1 MKKKPTK
8 KAQPVKGLNDSQLNG
23 VLMALHDSC
32 NDLADV
38 CHLLQAQ
45 ISMLESRVE
54 ELEKRPSFGN
64 GVQTFTYGR

>member
-8 KAQPVKGLNDSQLNG
+8 KAQPAKGLNDSQLNG

-38 CHLLQAQ
+38 GHLLQAQ
-45 ISMLESRVE
+45 ISMLEARVE
-54 ELEKRPSFGN
+54 ELEKRSLFGN
-64 GVQTFTYGR
+64 SVQTFTYGR

>member
-8 KAQPVKGLNDSQLNG
+8 KAQPAKGLNDSQLNG

-38 CHLLQAQ
+38 GHLLQAQ
-45 ISMLESRVE
+45 ISMLEGRIE
-54 ELEKRPSFGN
+54 ELEARSSFAN
-64 GVQTFTYGR
+64 GVQTFTYSR

>member
-1 MKKKPTK
+1 MKKKPAK
-8 KAQPVKGLNDSQLNG
+8 KAKPTKGLNDSQLNG

-45 ISMLESRVE
+45 ISMLESRIE
-54 ELEKRPSFGN
+54 ELEKKRPPFGS
-64 GVQTFTYGR
+64 VQTFTYGR